1 MRRRLSRN
9 REEAEIN
16 ITPML
21 DIVFIMLIFFIVTTS
36 FVSEF
41 GIDVNRPI
49 DAPVQEQDQEEIIAV
64 RIDEND
70 QIFILMESLD
80 SDQDQERLVDVRTV
94 RANIETSLVQRPDAA
109 VVVIADRSADAG
121 LLVRVV
127 DQARVAGAG
136 KVSLATQAQ

>member
-1 MRRRLSRN
+1 MRQRLSRK

-21 DIVFIMLIFFIVTTS
+21 DVVFILLIFFIVTTS

-41 GIDVNRPI
+41 GVDVDRPT
-49 DAPVQEQDQEEIIAV
+49 DAPIQEQDQDQIIAV

-70 QIFILMESLD
+70 QIFV
-80 SDQDQERLVDVRTV
+80 QERLVDVRAV
-94 RANIETSLVQRPDAA
+94 RANIESGLASQPAAA
-109 VVVIADRSADAG
+109 VVVIADRLADAG

-127 DQARVAGAG
+127 DQARVAGARN
-136 KVSLATQAQ
+136 VSLAAQAR